1 MTKKNKIWLSPP
13 HVEGNEKDYISNV
26 FKTNWIAP
34 VGPHISMFENGL
46 SKLTD
51 NSFSLALN
59 SGTSAIHLA
68 LILLNVKRSDIVLC
82 PTFTFAATVN
92 PIKYLGAKPVFIDSE
107 VNTWNMCPV
116 LLEKAIKDL
125 LSVGKRPK
133 AIILVH
139 LYGMPAMLDRIIKI
153 SNNYNIPIIED
164 NAEGLG
170 SKYNKKPLGSFG
182 TFGVLSFNGNKIIT
196 TSGGG
201 ALISK
206 NKNLINRARK
216 LASQSKEDKPYYEH
230 LEVGYNYRLSNVCAA
245 IGLGQLE
252 TLNHKVKKKRE
263 INSYYRKKLAKNTEV
278 KFINES
284 KGSFSNYW
292 LTTIILKKN
301 KLINREKLRLYL
313 EEANI
318 ESRPLWKPMHLQPI
332 FKKCQSYLNGVAE
345 DLFNNGLCLPSG
357 TNLKDSDLQRI
368 IYKIQELYEI

>member
-1 MTKKNKIWLSPP
+1 MTKKNRIWLSPP
-13 HVEGNEKDYISNV
+13 HIEGKEKEYISNV

-34 VGPHISMFENGL
+34 IGPHISLFENGI
-46 SKLTD
+46 SKVTD
-51 NSFSLALN
+51 NSFSVALN

-68 LILLNVKRSDIVLC
+68 LILLNVKRSDVVLC
-82 PTFTFAATVN
+82 PTFTFAATIN

-139 LYGMPAMLDRIIKI
+139 LYGMPAMLDSIIKI

-182 TFGVLSFNGNKIIT
+182 TLGVLSFNGNKIIT

-278 KFINES
+278 EFINES
-284 KGSFSNYW
+284 EGSFSNYW

>member
-1 MTKKNKIWLSPP
+1 MIKKNRIWLSPP
-13 HVEGNEKDYISNV
+13 HIEGKEKEYISNV

-34 VGPHISMFENGL
+34 IGPHISKFENGI
-46 SKLTD
+46 SKVTD
-51 NSFSLALN
+51 NSFSVALN

-68 LILLNVKRSDIVLC
+68 LILLNVKRSDVVLC

-92 PIKYLGAKPVFIDSE
+92 PIKYLAAKPVFIDSE

-263 INSYYRKKLAKNTEV
+263 INSYYRKKLAKNSEV
-278 KFINES
+278 EFINES

>member
-1 MTKKNKIWLSPP
+1 MTKKNRIWLSPP
-13 HVEGNEKDYISNV
+13 HIEGKEKEYISNV

-34 VGPHISMFENGL
+34 IGPHISKFENGI
-46 SKLTD
+46 SKVTD
-51 NSFSLALN
+51 NSFSVALN

-68 LILLNVKRSDIVLC
+68 LILLNVKRSDVVLC
-82 PTFTFAATVN
+82 PTFTFAATIN

-278 KFINES
+278 EFINES

>member
-1 MTKKNKIWLSPP
+1 MTKKNRIWLSPP
-13 HVEGNEKDYISNV
+13 HIEGKEKEYISNV

-34 VGPHISMFENGL
+34 IGPHISRFENGI
-46 SKLTD
+46 SKVTD
-51 NSFSLALN
+51 NSFSVALN

-68 LILLNVKRSDIVLC
+68 LILLNVKRSDVVLC

-116 LLEKAIKDL
+116 

-245 IGLGQLE
+245 IGLGQL
-252 TLNHKVKKKRE
+252 
-263 INSYYRKKLAKNTEV
+263 AKNSEV
-278 KFINES
+278 EFINES
-284 KGSFSNYW
+284 EGSFSNYW

-357 TNLKDSDLQRI
+357 TSLKDSDLQRI

>member
-1 MTKKNKIWLSPP
+1 LTKKNRIWLSPP
-13 HVEGNEKDYISNV
+13 HIEGKEKEYISNV

-34 VGPHISMFENGL
+34 IGPHISLFENGI
-46 SKLTD
+46 SKVTD
-51 NSFSLALN
+51 NSFSVALN

-68 LILLNVKRSDIVLC
+68 LILLNVKRSDVVLC
-82 PTFTFAATVN
+82 PTFTFAATIN
-92 PIKYLGAKPVFIDSE
+92 PIKYLGAKPIFIDSE

-182 TFGVLSFNGNKIIT
+182 ALGVLSFNGNKIIT

-252 TLNHKVKKKRE
+252 TLNNKVKKKRE

-278 KFINES
+278 EFINES

-332 FKKCQSYLNGVAE
+332 FKKCQSYLNGVSE

-357 TNLKDSDLQRI
+357 TSLKDSDLQRI

>member
-1 MTKKNKIWLSPP
+1 LTKKNRIWLSPP
-13 HVEGNEKDYISNV
+13 HIEGKEKEYISNV

-34 VGPHISMFENGL
+34 IGPHISKFENGI
-46 SKLTD
+46 SKVTD
-51 NSFSLALN
+51 SSFSVALN

-68 LILLNVKRSDIVLC
+68 LILLNVKRSDVVLC

-92 PIKYLGAKPVFIDSE
+92 PIKYLAAKPVFIDSE

-263 INSYYRKKLAKNTEV
+263 INSYYRKKLAKNSEV
-278 KFINES
+278 EFINES
-284 KGSFSNYW
+284 KSSFSNYW

>member
-1 MTKKNKIWLSPP
+1 MTKKNRIWLSPP
-13 HVEGNEKDYISNV
+13 HIEGKEKEYISNV

-34 VGPHISMFENGL
+34 IGPHISLFENGI
-46 SKLTD
+46 SKVTD
-51 NSFSLALN
+51 NSFSVALN

-68 LILLNVKRSDIVLC
+68 LILLNVKRSDVVLC
-82 PTFTFAATVN
+82 PTFTFAATIN

-278 KFINES
+278 EFINES

-357 TNLKDSDLQRI
+357 TSLKDSDLQRI

>member
-1 MTKKNKIWLSPP
+1 M
-13 HVEGNEKDYISNV
+13 
-26 FKTNWIAP
+26 
-34 VGPHISMFENGL
+34 
-46 SKLTD
+46 
-51 NSFSLALN
+51 ALN

-68 LILLNVKRSDIVLC
+68 LILLNVKRSDVVLC
-82 PTFTFAATVN
+82 PTFTFAATIN

-263 INSYYRKKLAKNTEV
+263 INSYYRKKLAKNSEV
-278 KFINES
+278 EFINES
-284 KGSFSNYW
+284 EGSFSNYW

>member
-1 MTKKNKIWLSPP
+1 MTKKNRIWLSPP
-13 HVEGNEKDYISNV
+13 HIEGKEKEYISNV

-34 VGPHISMFENGL
+34 IGPHISKFENGI
-46 SKLTD
+46 SKVTD
-51 NSFSLALN
+51 TSCSVALN

-68 LILLNVKRSDIVLC
+68 LILLNVKRSDVVLC

-182 TFGVLSFNGNKIIT
+182 KFGVLSFNGNKIIT

-263 INSYYRKKLAKNTEV
+263 INSYYRKKLAKNSEV
-278 KFINES
+278 EFINES
-284 KGSFSNYW
+284 EGSFSNYW

>member
-1 MTKKNKIWLSPP
+1 MTKKNRIWLSPP
-13 HVEGNEKDYISNV
+13 HIEGKEKEYISNV

-34 VGPHISMFENGL
+34 IGPHISKFENGI
-46 SKLTD
+46 SKVTD
-51 NSFSLALN
+51 NSFSVALN

-68 LILLNVKRSDIVLC
+68 LILLNVKRSDVVLC

-92 PIKYLGAKPVFIDSE
+92 PIKYLAAKPVFIDSE

-263 INSYYRKKLAKNTEV
+263 INSYYRKKLAKNSEV
-278 KFINES
+278 EFINES
-284 KGSFSNYW
+284 EGSFSNYW

>member
-1 MTKKNKIWLSPP
+1 LTKKNRIWLSPP
-13 HVEGNEKDYISNV
+13 HIEGKEKEYISNV

-34 VGPHISMFENGL
+34 IGPHISKFENGI
-46 SKLTD
+46 SKVTD
-51 NSFSLALN
+51 NSFSVALN

-68 LILLNVKRSDIVLC
+68 LILLNVKRSDVVLC

-92 PIKYLGAKPVFIDSE
+92 PIKYLAAKPVFIDSE

-263 INSYYRKKLAKNTEV
+263 INSYYRKKLAKNSEV
-278 KFINES
+278 EFINES
-284 KGSFSNYW
+284 EGSFSNYW

>member
-1 MTKKNKIWLSPP
+1 MTKKNRIWLSPP
-13 HVEGNEKDYISNV
+13 HIEGKEKEYISNV

-34 VGPHISMFENGL
+34 IGPHISRFENGI
-46 SKLTD
+46 SKVTD
-51 NSFSLALN
+51 NSFSVALN

-68 LILLNVKRSDIVLC
+68 LILLNVKRSDVVLC

-263 INSYYRKKLAKNTEV
+263 INSYYRKKLAKNSEV
-278 KFINES
+278 EFINES
-284 KGSFSNYW
+284 EGSFSNYW

>member
-1 MTKKNKIWLSPP
+1 MTKKNRIWLSPP
-13 HVEGNEKDYISNV
+13 HIEGKEKEYISNV

-34 VGPHISMFENGL
+34 VGPHISKFENGI
-46 SKLTD
+46 SKVTD
-51 NSFSLALN
+51 NSFSVALN

-68 LILLNVKRSDIVLC
+68 LILLNVKRSDVVLC
-82 PTFTFAATVN
+82 PTFTFAATIN

-107 VNTWNMCPV
+107 VNTWNMCPI

-278 KFINES
+278 EFINEF

-357 TNLKDSDLQRI
+357 TSLKDSDLQRI

>member
-1 MTKKNKIWLSPP
+1 MTKKNRIWLSPP
-13 HVEGNEKDYISNV
+13 HIEGKEKEYISNV

-34 VGPHISMFENGL
+34 IGPHISKFENGI
-46 SKLTD
+46 SKVTD
-51 NSFSLALN
+51 SSFSVALN

-68 LILLNVKRSDIVLC
+68 LILLNVKRSDVVLC

-92 PIKYLGAKPVFIDSE
+92 PIKYLAAKPVFIDSE

-263 INSYYRKKLAKNTEV
+263 INSYYRKKLAKNSEV
-278 KFINES
+278 EFINES
-284 KGSFSNYW
+284 EGSFSNYW

>member
-1 MTKKNKIWLSPP
+1 LTKKNRIWLSPP
-13 HVEGNEKDYISNV
+13 HIEGKEKEYISNV

-34 VGPHISMFENGL
+34 VGPHISKFENGI
-46 SKLTD
+46 SKVTD
-51 NSFSLALN
+51 NSFSVALN

-68 LILLNVKRSDIVLC
+68 LILLNVKRSDVVLC

-107 VNTWNMCPV
+107 VNTWNMCPI

-278 KFINES
+278 EFINEF

-357 TNLKDSDLQRI
+357 TSLKDSDLQRI

>member
-1 MTKKNKIWLSPP
+1 MTKKNRIWLSPP
-13 HVEGNEKDYISNV
+13 HIEGKEKEYISNV

-34 VGPHISMFENGL
+34 IGPHISKFENGI
-46 SKLTD
+46 SKVTD
-51 NSFSLALN
+51 NSFSVALN

-68 LILLNVKRSDIVLC
+68 LILLNVKRSDVVLC

-92 PIKYLGAKPVFIDSE
+92 PIKYLAAKPVFIDSE

-263 INSYYRKKLAKNTEV
+263 INSYYRKKLAKNSEV
-278 KFINES
+278 EFINES

>member
-1 MTKKNKIWLSPP
+1 MTKKNRIWLSPP
-13 HVEGNEKDYISNV
+13 HVEGKEKEYMSNV

-34 VGPHISMFENGL
+34 VGPHISMFENEL
-46 SKLTD
+46 SKVTD
-51 NSFSLALN
+51 SSFSVALN

-68 LILLNVKRSDIVLC
+68 LILLNVKRSDVVLC
-82 PTFTFAATVN
+82 PTFTFAATIN
-92 PIKYLGAKPVFIDSE
+92 PIKYLGANPIFIDSE

-139 LYGMPAMLDRIIKI
+139 LYGMPAMLDKIIKI
-153 SNNYNIPIIED
+153 SKNYEIPIIED

-170 SKYNKKPLGSFG
+170 SKFNKKPLGSFG
-182 TFGVLSFNGNKIIT
+182 KFGVLSFNGNKIIT

-206 NKNLINRARK
+206 NKDLINMARK
-216 LASQSKEDKPYYEH
+216 LASQSKEEKPHYEH

-252 TLNHKVKKKRE
+252 TLNQKVKKKRE

-278 KFINES
+278 EFINES

-313 EEANI
+313 EEENI
-318 ESRPLWKPMHLQPI
+318 ESRPLWKPMHLQPV

-345 DLFNNGLCLPSG
+345 ELFNNGLCLPSG
-357 TNLKDSDLQRI
+357 TSLKESDLQRI

>member
-1 MTKKNKIWLSPP
+1 MTKKNRIWLSPP
-13 HVEGNEKDYISNV
+13 HIEGKEKEYISSV
-26 FKTNWIAP
+26 FKSNWIAP
-34 VGPHISMFENGL
+34 IGPHISMFENGI
-46 SKLTD
+46 SKVTD
-51 NSFSLALN
+51 NSFSVALN

-68 LILLNVKRSDIVLC
+68 LILLNVKRSDVVLC
-82 PTFTFAATVN
+82 PTFTFAATIN

-263 INSYYRKKLAKNTEV
+263 INSYYRKKLAKNSEV
-278 KFINES
+278 EFINES

>member
-1 MTKKNKIWLSPP
+1 MTKKNRIWLSPP
-13 HVEGNEKDYISNV
+13 HIEGKEKEYISNV

-34 VGPHISMFENGL
+34 IGPHISKFENGI
-46 SKLTD
+46 SKVTD
-51 NSFSLALN
+51 NSFSVALN

-68 LILLNVKRSDIVLC
+68 LILLNVKRSDVVLC
-82 PTFTFAATVN
+82 PTFTFVATVN

-263 INSYYRKKLAKNTEV
+263 INSYYRKKLAKNSEV
-278 KFINES
+278 EFINES
-284 KGSFSNYW
+284 EGSFSNYW

>member
-1 MTKKNKIWLSPP
+1 MTKKNRIWLSPP
-13 HVEGNEKDYISNV
+13 HIEGKEKEYISNV

-34 VGPHISMFENGL
+34 IGPHISLFENGI
-46 SKLTD
+46 SKVTD
-51 NSFSLALN
+51 NSFSVALN

-68 LILLNVKRSDIVLC
+68 LILLNVKRSDVVLC
-82 PTFTFAATVN
+82 PTFTFAATIN

-139 LYGMPAMLDRIIKI
+139 LYGMPAMLDSIIKI

-182 TFGVLSFNGNKIIT
+182 TLGVLSFNGNKIIT

-263 INSYYRKKLAKNTEV
+263 INSYYRKKLAKNSEV
-278 KFINES
+278 EFINES
-284 KGSFSNYW
+284 EGSFSNYW

-357 TNLKDSDLQRI
+357 TNLKDSDLQRM

>member
-1 MTKKNKIWLSPP
+1 MTKKNRIWLSPP
-13 HVEGNEKDYISNV
+13 HIEGKEKEYISNV

-34 VGPHISMFENGL
+34 IGPHISKFENGI
-46 SKLTD
+46 SKVTD
-51 NSFSLALN
+51 NSFSVALN

-68 LILLNVKRSDIVLC
+68 LILLNVKRSDVVLC
-82 PTFTFAATVN
+82 PTFTFAATIN

-107 VNTWNMCPV
+107 VNTWNMCPI

-263 INSYYRKKLAKNTEV
+263 INSYYRKKLAKNFEV
-278 KFINES
+278 EFINES
-284 KGSFSNYW
+284 EGSFSNYW

>member
-1 MTKKNKIWLSPP
+1 MTKKNRIWLSPP
-13 HVEGNEKDYISNV
+13 HIEGKEKEYISNV

-34 VGPHISMFENGL
+34 IGPHISMFENGL
-46 SKLTD
+46 SKVTD
-51 NSFSLALN
+51 NSFSVALN

-68 LILLNVKRSDIVLC
+68 LILLNVKRSDVVLC
-82 PTFTFAATVN
+82 PTFTFAATIN

-263 INSYYRKKLAKNTEV
+263 INSYYRKKLAKNSEV
-278 KFINES
+278 EFINES
-284 KGSFSNYW
+284 EGSFSNYW

-368 IYKIQELYEI
+368 IYKIQEIYEI

>member
-1 MTKKNKIWLSPP
+1 MTKKNRIWLSPP
-13 HVEGNEKDYISNV
+13 HIEGKEKEYISSV
-26 FKTNWIAP
+26 FKSNWIAP
-34 VGPHISMFENGL
+34 IGPHISMFENGI
-46 SKLTD
+46 SKVTD
-51 NSFSLALN
+51 NSFSVALN

-68 LILLNVKRSDIVLC
+68 LILLNVKRSDVVLC
-82 PTFTFAATVN
+82 PTFTFAATIN

-182 TFGVLSFNGNKIIT
+182 KFGVLSFNGNKIIT

-263 INSYYRKKLAKNTEV
+263 INSYYRKKLAKNTEIE
-278 KFINES
+278 FINES

-357 TNLKDSDLQRI
+357 TSLKDSDLQRI

>member
-1 MTKKNKIWLSPP
+1 MTKKNRIWLSPP
-13 HVEGNEKDYISNV
+13 HIEGKEKEYISNV

-34 VGPHISMFENGL
+34 IGPHISKFENGI
-46 SKLTD
+46 SKVTD
-51 NSFSLALN
+51 NSFSVALN

-68 LILLNVKRSDIVLC
+68 LILLNVKRSDVVLC
-82 PTFTFAATVN
+82 PTFTFAATIN

-263 INSYYRKKLAKNTEV
+263 INSYYRKKLAKNSEV
-278 KFINES
+278 EFINES
-284 KGSFSNYW
+284 EGSFSNYW

>member
-1 MTKKNKIWLSPP
+1 MTKKNRIWLSPP
-13 HVEGNEKDYISNV
+13 HIEGKEKEYISNV

-34 VGPHISMFENGL
+34 IGPHISKFENGI
-46 SKLTD
+46 SKVTD
-51 NSFSLALN
+51 NSFSVALN

-68 LILLNVKRSDIVLC
+68 LILLNVKRSDVVLC

-263 INSYYRKKLAKNTEV
+263 INSYYRKKLAKNSEV
-278 KFINES
+278 EFINES
-284 KGSFSNYW
+284 EGSFSNYW

>member
-1 MTKKNKIWLSPP
+1 LIKKNRIWLSPP
-13 HVEGNEKDYISNV
+13 HIEGKEKEYISNV

-34 VGPHISMFENGL
+34 IGPHISKFENGI
-46 SKLTD
+46 SKVTD
-51 NSFSLALN
+51 NSFSVALN

-68 LILLNVKRSDIVLC
+68 LILLNVKRSDVVLC

-92 PIKYLGAKPVFIDSE
+92 PIKYLAAKPVFIDSE

-263 INSYYRKKLAKNTEV
+263 INSYYRKKLAKNSEV
-278 KFINES
+278 EFINES

>member
-1 MTKKNKIWLSPP
+1 MTKKNRIWLSPP
-13 HVEGNEKDYISNV
+13 HIEGKEKEYISNV

-34 VGPHISMFENGL
+34 IGPHISRFENGI
-46 SKLTD
+46 SKVTD
-51 NSFSLALN
+51 NSFSVALN

-68 LILLNVKRSDIVLC
+68 LILLNVKRSDVVLC
-82 PTFTFAATVN
+82 PTFTFVATVN

-263 INSYYRKKLAKNTEV
+263 INSYYRKKLAKNSEV
-278 KFINES
+278 EFINES
-284 KGSFSNYW
+284 EGSFSNYW

>member
-1 MTKKNKIWLSPP
+1 LTKKNRIWLSPP
-13 HVEGNEKDYISNV
+13 HIEGKEKEYISNV

-34 VGPHISMFENGL
+34 IGPHISKFENGI
-46 SKLTD
+46 SKVTD
-51 NSFSLALN
+51 NSFSVALN

-68 LILLNVKRSDIVLC
+68 LILLNVKRSDVVLC

-263 INSYYRKKLAKNTEV
+263 INSYYRKKLAKNSEV
-278 KFINES
+278 EFINES
-284 KGSFSNYW
+284 EGSFSNYW